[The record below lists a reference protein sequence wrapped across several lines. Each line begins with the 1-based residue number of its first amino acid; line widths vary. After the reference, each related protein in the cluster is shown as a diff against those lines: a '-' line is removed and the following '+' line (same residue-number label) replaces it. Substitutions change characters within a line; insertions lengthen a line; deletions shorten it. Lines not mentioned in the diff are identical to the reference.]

1 MSLERFL
8 DAQKVNYEIALS
20 EIKGGKKY
28 SHWIWYIFPQINGL
42 GYSPTSKY
50 YAIKN
55 KEEAIEYL
63 KHPILSVR
71 LLEITEELLKLDED
85 NISAIMGYL
94 DDIKLKSSMTLF
106 YLVSGNEVFKAVID
120 KYFDGELD
128 TKTIAILNGNLKIN
142 K

>member
-20 EIKGGKKY
+20 EIKGRKKY
-28 SHWIWYIFPQINGL
+28 SHWIWYIFPQIQGL
-42 GYSPTSKY
+42 GHSPTSKY

-55 KEEAIEYL
+55 REEAMEYL
-63 KHPILSVR
+63 EHPILSVR
-71 LLEITEELLKLDED
+71 LLEITEALLKLDED
-85 NISAIMGYL
+85 NISAFMGYL

-128 TKTIAILNGNLKIN
+128 TKTIAILNGNLEADK
-142 K
+142 

>member
-28 SHWIWYIFPQINGL
+28 SHWIWYIFPQIQGL
-42 GYSPTSKY
+42 GHSPTSKY

-106 YLVSGNEVFKAVID
+106 YLVSGNEIFKAVID

-128 TKTIAILNGNLKIN
+128 AKTIAILNENLKIN

>member
-28 SHWIWYIFPQINGL
+28 SHWIWYIFPQIQGL
-42 GYSPTSKY
+42 GHSPTSKY

-55 KEEAIEYL
+55 REEAMEYL
-63 KHPILSVR
+63 EHPILFNR
-71 LLEITEELLKLDED
+71 LLEITEVLLKLDED
-85 NISAIMGYL
+85 NISAIMGYM

-106 YLVSGNEVFKAVID
+106 YLVSENEVFKAVID

-128 TKTIAILNGNLKIN
+128 AKTIAILNENLEADK
-142 K
+142 

>member
-128 TKTIAILNGNLKIN
+128 TKTIAIMNGNLKIN